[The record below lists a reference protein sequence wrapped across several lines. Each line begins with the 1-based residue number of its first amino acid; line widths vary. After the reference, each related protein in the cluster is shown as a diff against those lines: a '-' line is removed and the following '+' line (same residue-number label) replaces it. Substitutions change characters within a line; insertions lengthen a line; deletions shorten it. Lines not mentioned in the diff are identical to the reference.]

1 MNLHLIPI
9 KTSRKKPKTG
19 DVFLVQPIKG
29 VYYYGKVIS
38 EKSNSKYEL
47 IKDFPLIY
55 IYNQTTTNFELPNFL
70 SNILIAPLI
79 TNYSPWTR
87 GYFYTIGNIPVTDE
101 EKNLDCGFKDFP
113 ITDFNNECPFFR
125 NIHGKRIDY
134 KPQFNTSFGLCSYK
148 GVNFEICKILGIDD

>member
-9 KTSRKKPKTG
+9 KASRKKPKTG

-55 IYNQTTTNFELPNFL
+55 I
-70 SNILIAPLI
+70 
-79 TNYSPWTR
+79 
-87 GYFYTIGNIPVTDE
+87 
-101 EKNLDCGFKDFP
+101 
-113 ITDFNNECPFFR
+113 
-125 NIHGKRIDY
+125 
-134 KPQFNTSFGLCSYK
+134 
-148 GVNFEICKILGIDD
+148 

>member
-19 DVFLVQPIKG
+19 DVFLVQPIKS

-55 IYNQTTTNFELPNFL
+55 I
-70 SNILIAPLI
+70 
-79 TNYSPWTR
+79 
-87 GYFYTIGNIPVTDE
+87 
-101 EKNLDCGFKDFP
+101 
-113 ITDFNNECPFFR
+113 
-125 NIHGKRIDY
+125 
-134 KPQFNTSFGLCSYK
+134 
-148 GVNFEICKILGIDD
+148 

>member
-19 DVFLVQPIKG
+19 DAFLVQPIKG

-79 TNYSPWTR
+79 TNYSPWTK

-101 EKNLDCGFKDFP
+101 EK
-113 ITDFNNECPFFR
+113 T
-125 NIHGKRIDY
+125 
-134 KPQFNTSFGLCSYK
+134 
-148 GVNFEICKILGIDD
+148 

>member
-19 DVFLVQPIKG
+19 DVFLVQPING

-55 IYNQTTTNFELPNFL
+55 IYIIKQPLTLNYQIFYLIFSLPHL
-70 SNILIAPLI
+70 LLIIVLGPEDI
-79 TNYSPWTR
+79 FIQS
-87 GYFYTIGNIPVTDE
+87 VTYLLPM
-101 EKNLDCGFKDFP
+101 KK
-113 ITDFNNECPFFR
+113 
-125 NIHGKRIDY
+125 
-134 KPQFNTSFGLCSYK
+134 
-148 GVNFEICKILGIDD
+148 KI

>member
-55 IYNQTTTNFELPNFL
+55 IYIIKQQLTLNYQIFYRIFLLPHL
-70 SNILIAPLI
+70 LLIIVLGLEDI
-79 TNYSPWTR
+79 
-87 GYFYTIGNIPVTDE
+87 FIPSATYLLQM
-101 EKNLDCGFKDFP
+101 KKK
-113 ITDFNNECPFFR
+113 T
-125 NIHGKRIDY
+125 
-134 KPQFNTSFGLCSYK
+134 
-148 GVNFEICKILGIDD
+148 